1 MARPPSN
8 TSIIQSLI
16 LSDSCSAFV
25 ILLWAINK
33 PAFNKI
39 KARRQTVAEAYFT
52 ETHNYA
58 VLSLSQG
65 ANSHTKNRLFW
76 HCTFQIYCHKFH
88 KTVVPLLTF
97 TPDTFSHYSLSTNQ
111 AGFVFWFFPSR
122 LVLVPDFF
130 PSHWPTTIYERLS
143 GLTNGKQFSACEK
156 ERMGPIKAETILQW
170 QMKNHWALS
179 ALLWQSL
186 MMTNWFINR
195 TWFST
200 VSSTVNLIE
209 IFSFAA
215 ELQHVSAGRVIFA
228 PGGYYSWKKKEND
241 SFKRRHQLVQ

>member
-1 MARPPSN
+1 MPFCLCLRGQTHTQKIDFSDIAHFKFTVIN
-8 TSIIQSLI
+8 FIKQ
-16 LSDSCSAFV
+16 LS
-25 ILLWAINK
+25 
-33 PAFNKI
+33 
-39 KARRQTVAEAYFT
+39 RY
-52 ETHNYA
+52 
-58 VLSLSQG
+58 
-65 ANSHTKNRLFW
+65 W
-76 HCTFQIYCHKFH
+76 HL
-88 KTVVPLLTF
+88 LLTHSVITLCLQTRQGLF
-97 TPDTFSHYSLSTNQ
+97 F
-111 AGFVFWFFPSR
+111 GFFPSR